1 MSAPLVH
8 TNDSS
13 FILLGL
19 YTTFFFYHLV
29 NRGVSYRGHHKALS
43 WHILGGS
50 MEIILYYGGFNCS
63 LLSIAGTLMH
73 SVTSLILVKNLPNGY
88 PPHTRPA
95 YQAGSLMRPVQIIRA
110 YYTQSPVDYH
120 DAIMPIHAFVY
131 ARAIIFILGTM
142 GPSKSFLRNVN
153 SRFVYTQAIF
163 GGALIAIGHC
173 SRPEAICVYV
183 VIMHTLGKIGV
194 WTSTKKQGLR
204 IPILVHVLM
213 LMGFSSQGESIMDYG
228 KTDTDKVPEIGHLPV
243 DLIGHH
249 WARFN

>member
-1 MSAPLVH
+1 
-8 TNDSS
+8 
-13 FILLGL
+13 
-19 YTTFFFYHLV
+19 
-29 NRGVSYRGHHKALS
+29 
-43 WHILGGS
+43 
-50 MEIILYYGGFNCS
+50 
-63 LLSIAGTLMH
+63 MH

-194 WTSTKKQGLR
+194 WTSTKYNHYRYSCLHLTLNYIMLTYVNRKQGLR